1 VLDALAQLR
10 QVPVHQD
17 EAALVAPERFSEKH
31 VVAAQDILDYTFV
44 TVIRLVPSTQE
55 YKVLRVLEDS
65 CSSSP
70 EQLYKI
76 FTIDGSSHTR
86 CLAGGVRRHLQLLFQ
101 RATGKVSLIR
111 SNVCNVSNVT

>member
-17 EAALVAPERFSEKH
+17 EAALVVPERFSEKH

-76 FTIDGSSHTR
+76 FTIDGRQRYSLPRRRGKKASPIAVSESHWESV
-86 CLAGGVRRHLQLLFQ
+86 AY
-101 RATGKVSLIR
+101 
-111 SNVCNVSNVT
+111 